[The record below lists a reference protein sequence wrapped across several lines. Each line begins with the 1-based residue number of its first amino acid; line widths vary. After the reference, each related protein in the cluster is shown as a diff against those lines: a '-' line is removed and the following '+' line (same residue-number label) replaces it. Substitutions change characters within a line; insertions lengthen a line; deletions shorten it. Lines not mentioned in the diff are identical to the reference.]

1 MSSFVE
7 IEVQYKTFRAQLDRG
22 ELTQAEF
29 MEKASGLMC
38 QDDTGRWWT
47 VHPESGMWHHRWK
60 EQWRPGV
67 PPGHTPAVVKRV
79 VIPVPELAPEGRPW
93 ETETAPLRE
102 SRQRVRR
109 ALPRWVIPA
118 LAALVLVA
126 AVVALV
132 FFVVLPAL
140 EGEPEPTGD
149 QLPSEIPLAMAT
161 FTAVPAGSASP
172 EPISSPDMT
181 AAGPEPSPTASPLPE
196 GPDAPKH
203 RPQWP
208 VVLTD
213 DFSDA
218 ASGWSRGMGAGVV
231 VDYRDGGLY
240 IELQGGGKSGW
251 SRYEPV
257 SFSNVWFEVT
267 VQGFG
272 PNQEGAI
279 SMAGMAV
286 DVTEDYFGIVFRI
299 DSTGRYS
306 IGRTLP
312 LDSPPLVNWTFSEH
326 IHTDGKANRL
336 AVMVEND
343 RYAFFVNGWLLH
355 SSAEIRG
362 EFYSGGLL
370 ALWGASGQGF
380 SAPITFDDAIVLS
393 GPDLASDEVIP
404 LVTETPSPVATID
417 SSDLISPTV
426 EVAASPVPTTSLEPL
441 SFEMS
446 YDTWYPG
453 SGDSW
458 IARFRIQALGGDG
471 RYSYSVA
478 STTDE
483 TGVLDLEWPCGSPLT
498 ADIVVASGDGQ
509 QLSKSVWI
517 AAVACE

>member
-1 MSSFVE
+1 MASFVE
-7 IEVQYKTFRAQLDRG
+7 IEVQYKTFRAQLERG

-67 PPGHTPAVVKRV
+67 PPGHTPAVVRRV
-79 VIPVPELAPEGRPW
+79 VIPVPDVAPEEHSP
-93 ETETAPLRE
+93 EPELAPLRE
-102 SRQRVRR
+102 SRQRKRR
-109 ALPRWVIPA
+109 AFPRWIIPA

-132 FFVVLPAL
+132 FIYVLPAL
-140 EGEPEPTGD
+140 EGEPEPTVD
-149 QLPSEIPLAMAT
+149 QSPTEIPLLMAT
-161 FTAVPAGSASP
+161 FTPVPAGSATP
-172 EPISSPDMT
+172 ETIASLDAT
-181 AAGPEPSPTASPLPE
+181 AANMEPSPTASPFPE
-196 GPDAPKH
+196 GPDAPKY

-208 VVLTD
+208 VVLVD

-218 ASGWSRGMGAGVV
+218 TSGWSRGIGAGVV
-231 VDYRDGGLY
+231 VDYRDGGMW

-257 SFSNVWFEVT
+257 VFSNGWFEVT
-267 VQGFG
+267 VRGFG

-286 DVTEDYFGIVFRI
+286 DVTEDYYGIVFRV

-312 LDSPPLVNWTFSEH
+312 LDSPPLVNWTFSERV
-326 IHTDGKANRL
+326 HTDGEANRL

-355 SSAEIRG
+355 SDAEIRD
-362 EFYSGGLL
+362 EASSGGLL

-380 SAPITFDDAIVLS
+380 SAPITFDDVLVLG
-393 GPDLASDEVIP
+393 GPDFASDEVIP
-404 LVTETPSPVATID
+404 VVTETPSPAATLD

-426 EVAASPVPTTSLEPL
+426 EIAASPVPTTSLEPL

-446 YDTWYPG
+446 YDSWYPG
-453 SGDSW
+453 SGESW
-458 IARFRIQALGGDG
+458 ITRFRIQALGGDG
-471 RYSYSVA
+471 RYAYSVA
-478 STTDE
+478 GSTYE
-483 TGVLDLEWPCGSPLT
+483 TGLFDLEWPCGSPLA
-498 ADIVVASGDGQ
+498 ADVVVTSGDRQ
-509 QLSKSVWI
+509 QLSRNVWI
-517 AAVACE
+517 DAVPCE